1 MTSKRQIIA
10 LILLFAVAIVAYF
23 GFSSVTDAVLVT
35 GASVFVAPAIWFF
48 IVLTLFSVGA
58 VVWRERPYQAVAS
71 LILVLPS
78 FFFTP
83 TLSHAVV
90 LCIAGLFVFGGLL
103 RISRELMS
111 RIKFS
116 LYRTVFIGLS
126 PIILALSLIISSQ
139 YYTHINTLPW
149 DQLVPSFDLAEG
161 TGAWMLRVAGKLS
174 PSLATLQNR
183 NLSVDSFLRELRPV
197 VEVGGSEETIS
208 NGLGEAVRQ
217 AEILRSKLEL
227 SRLLGREVK
236 GDENMNTIL
245 SEVLRKKVIAFVS
258 GNNAG
263 DTTAVPFLPF
273 FLAILLFFTVYPFGT
288 ILAPVAL
295 SVATVFFALLVR
307 SGFITLK
314 KVPAE
319 QEIVV

>member
-295 SVATVFFALLVR
+295 LVATVFFALLVR
-307 SGFITLK
+307 SGFIMLK

>member
-78 FFFTP
+78 FFFMP